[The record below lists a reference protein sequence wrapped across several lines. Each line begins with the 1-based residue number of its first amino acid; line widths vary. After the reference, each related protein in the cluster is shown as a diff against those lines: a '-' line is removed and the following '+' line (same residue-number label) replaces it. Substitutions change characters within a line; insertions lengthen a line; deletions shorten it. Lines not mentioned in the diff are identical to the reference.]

1 MLTAPAARAEAP
13 SWSEALEKYV
23 QNPLRSRRLLRRLER
38 EGRGAHPPVVLLAL
52 ADARLRAGSFAA
64 AKRLFARAA
73 AANMDAPFGTW
84 AVLGGGWASL
94 LSDDVPEP
102 IVGEH
107 GAVGTVLQ
115 GLAYAA
121 QQRTNEARERFARVA
136 DDAQAPPTVRAA
148 ARLADAYAQYWAHE
162 DDAGTIA
169 AFDAALASGD
179 GSLDDDARYGAAR
192 ARLRAGDVSGAL
204 PILHALAT
212 WHVNGKPGPVSAALV
227 ALDQRALLR
236 AGFQRYRRAP
246 VREPETQLRL
256 MLDGDGAALARGALR
271 ELGETVPE
279 PRPAPRPRVVPV
291 AAPTSPAPPAAV
303 RAPAAA
309 PAPAWPRPSLDA
321 VSAWL
326 RPLLAGAVLL
336 AALLLAHMWW
346 WDRRIPPGGRYGTRI
361 D

>member
-1 MLTAPAARAEAP
+1 
-13 SWSEALEKYV
+13 
-23 QNPLRSRRLLRRLER
+23 
-38 EGRGAHPPVVLLAL
+38 
-52 ADARLRAGSFAA
+52 
-64 AKRLFARAA
+64 
-73 AANMDAPFGTW
+73 
-84 AVLGGGWASL
+84 
-94 LSDDVPEP
+94 
-102 IVGEH
+102 
-107 GAVGTVLQ
+107 
-115 GLAYAA
+115 
-121 QQRTNEARERFARVA
+121 
-136 DDAQAPPTVRAA
+136 
-148 ARLADAYAQYWAHE
+148 
-162 DDAGTIA
+162 
-169 AFDAALASGD
+169 
-179 GSLDDDARYGAAR
+179 
-192 ARLRAGDVSGAL
+192 
-204 PILHALAT
+204 
-212 WHVNGKPGPVSAALV
+212 V

-291 AAPTSPAPPAAV
+291 AAPTSPAPPAAG